1 MFEFPYEEDEA
12 APAPV
17 PVEVALIKYVCW
29 EEPPIPAVEESAL
42 VEEGP

>member
-1 MFEFPYEEDEA
+1 MFEFPYKEDE

-29 EEPPIPAVEESAL
+29 EEPPIPDVEESAL